1 MEIKCGCDKDFTVI
15 TCLDVE
21 RSNDKQY
28 INDGGKYDSQ
38 CPKCETFYYVE
49 PDYENMMF
57 DLKEM
62 NKQ

>member
-1 MEIKCGCDKDFTVI
+1 MEIKCGCYKDFIKCEYLNVA
-15 TCLDVE
+15 

-38 CPKCETFYYVE
+38 CPKCGKYYYVE

-62 NKQ
+62 NK